1 MSDSSFRFKNLF
13 LPYLIL
19 NASFIGLFT
28 FFHWLLCIYLRWFT
42 PTESMI
48 IYGLPLITCQW
59 PVLIFI
65 MPRLRFLKLE
75 PDSGRGNPTGFYF
88 LLAIF
93 GLCVPTIFAQKY
105 LIVRTDRLTELQSVS
120 QVAQKPLTRYYKMKD
135 FYVCK
140 KQATVYSTH
149 FISGDHKENFG
160 VEIYFACPAYA
171 SPKDTI
177 TNNLDLVKANIVVL
191 KPIAWL
197 GIKYQELVKNQGHE
211 SNDAEIDRFTD
222 DVFLRF
228 STKDLQGFNY
238 LERMDN
244 SGLYQAYLAA
254 INTSRN
260 FQLNKALIFEA
271 RGESFEP
278 GSRAGLYLLFCLISF
293 LVTQGAWL
301 VMVYKADLAE
311 EYRT

>member
-1 MSDSSFRFKNLF
+1 M
-13 LPYLIL
+13 
-19 NASFIGLFT
+19 
-28 FFHWLLCIYLRWFT
+28 
-42 PTESMI
+42 
-48 IYGLPLITCQW
+48 
-59 PVLIFI
+59 
-65 MPRLRFLKLE
+65 
-75 PDSGRGNPTGFYF
+75 
-88 LLAIF
+88 LAIF

-105 LIVRTDRLTELQSVS
+105 LIVRTDRLTELQSVA

-171 SPKDTI
+171 TPKNTI
-177 TNNLDLVKANIVVL
+177 TNNLGLVKANIVVL
-191 KPIAWL
+191 KPTAWL
-197 GIKYQELVKNQGHE
+197 GIKYQELVKNQVHE
-211 SNDAEIDRFTD
+211 SNNVEIDRFTD
-222 DVFLRF
+222 DVYLRF
-228 STKDLQGFNY
+228 STKNLQEFNY

-254 INTSRN
+254 INTSSN
-260 FQLNKALIFEA
+260 IQLDKALIFEA
-271 RGESFEP
+271 RGKGFEP

-293 LVTQGAWL
+293 LVTQAAWL